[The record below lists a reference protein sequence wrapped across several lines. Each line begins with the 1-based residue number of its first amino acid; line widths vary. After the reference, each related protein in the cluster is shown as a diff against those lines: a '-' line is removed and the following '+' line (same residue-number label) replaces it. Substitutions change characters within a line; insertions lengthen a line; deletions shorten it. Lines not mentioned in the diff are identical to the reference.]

1 MICCRERDIYFRIKE
16 DCLDSATVPAGPERL
31 ELASSSDEDEEE
43 EDATFLPRTQASSP
57 SSEQADTLQ
66 DVNENLASERE
77 AEAEGTANDGAV
89 PSQDDF
95 VV

>member
-1 MICCRERDIYFRIKE
+1 MCCLINLF
-16 DCLDSATVPAGPERL
+16 VPAGPERL

-66 DVNENLASERE
+66 DVNERLASERGPE
-77 AEAEGTANDGAV
+77 AVKTTNDGTA
-89 PSQDDF
+89 PSQDDL